1 MDRLRLANE
10 VHTASAGLDPR
21 TQGFASAE
29 EASDGQ
35 EAEDVDHGGLDVLEN
50 MFTGQTASIRPAT
63 FGSLEKSLIAEKPKP
78 DRHRPA

>member
-1 MDRLRLANE
+1 MANE

-29 EASDGQ
+29 EASDGH

-63 FGSLEKSLIAEKPKP
+63 FGSVENSSFV
-78 DRHRPA
+78 